1 VFRPTRRRG
10 WLTAAVAVAAAA
22 LVVVVAVVAARSD
35 SPQPADVE
43 EAELV
48 HVHGL
53 GIDPIDGTLLAAT
66 HHGLFRI
73 PTEGTPVRVGDR
85 RPDLMGFTVVG
96 PASFL
101 ASGHPEI
108 TDEDLRVPGK
118 PPLLGLVESTDGGA
132 RWRPLSLLGEA
143 DFHALTH
150 AHGRVYGHDA
160 ASERFLVSADG
171 RQWEERS
178 MLANMLTSVA
188 VSPTDPD
195 RVVAGT
201 GDGHL
206 VSGDGGRTWSLDG
219 QVALAALAWDAGTAE
234 LWGISPDGTLWASTD
249 GSAWTQQGRV
259 DGRIEA
265 LYAADGELWTATTEG
280 IFHSVDGAATWSV
293 VHRPS
298 S

>member
-1 VFRPTRRRG
+1 VFRPARRRWSLIAG
-10 WLTAAVAVAAAA
+10 IAAVAAG
-22 LVVVVAVVAARSD
+22 LVVIAVVMAD
-35 SPQPADVE
+35 DDPQQQTAVGDDPG
-43 EAELV
+43 LV

-53 GIDPIDGTLLAAT
+53 GIDPLDGTLLAAT
-66 HHGLFRI
+66 HHGLFRVPADGR
-73 PTEGTPVRVGDR
+73 PTRVGDR
-85 RPDLMGFTVVG
+85 RLDLMGFTVADPG
-96 PASFL
+96 RFL

-108 TDEDLRVPGK
+108 TDEELRLPDK

-132 RWRPLSLLGEA
+132 SWQPLSLLGEA
-143 DFHALTH
+143 DFHALTY
-150 AHGRVYGHDA
+150 AHRRVHGHDA
-160 ASERFLVSADG
+160 TSGRFLVSADG

-178 MLANMLTSVA
+178 TLAAPLTAVA

-195 RVVAGT
+195 RVVAAT

-206 VSGDGGRTWSLDG
+206 VSDDGGHTWAPGG
-219 QVALAALAWDAGTAE
+219 QVALAALAWDARADE
-234 LWGISPDGTLWASTD
+234 LWGVSPDGTLWASTD

-265 LYAADGELWTATTEG
+265 LYAADGELWTATTQG

-293 VHRPS
+293 LHRPS